1 MSAGRLMMD
10 LGPGIPRMDIE
21 PLDLPKFRPLVIS
34 KGTIEEFLREPDPTP
49 PAKPTP
55 KAERCWLCN
64 GSGEMLNDDRS
75 PRVCGCCG
83 GTGEIGG
90 GR

>member
-1 MSAGRLMMD
+1 MSAPSLIRQVS
-10 LGPGIPRMDIE
+10 LGPGIPRVDIE
-21 PLDLPKFRPLVIS
+21 PLDLP
-34 KGTIEEFLREPDPTP
+34 
-49 PAKPTP
+49 PAKPAP
-55 KAERCWLCN
+55 KAEKCWLCN
-64 GSGEMLNDDRS
+64 GTGQTLNSDRS